1 MKVAINKAYA
11 LYTGLSKITGFE
23 CKLNQYR
30 RDQG

>member
-1 MKVAINKAYA
+1 MIRQAGPA
-11 LYTGLSKITGFE
+11 LTEPNEVTGFE